1 MKLLEENISKT
12 FSDINHSKV
21 SLGQSPN
28 AKEIQQKNK
37 TNKQTNGIYSN
48 ISFCTAKG
56 TINKIKGKSAEW
68 EKLLANNATDN
79 GLISKVYKNSS

>member
-1 MKLLEENISKT
+1 MQKKYSK
-12 FSDINHSKV
+12 
-21 SLGQSPN
+21 
-28 AKEIQQKNK
+28 KNK

-56 TINKIKGKSAEW
+56 TINKIKRQSAEW

-79 GLISKVYKNSS
+79 GLISKIYEQLI